1 MMDEREKRGSMADVS
16 DGTYD
21 YVIVGSG
28 AGGSVLAA
36 RLSEDRGVSVL
47 LIEAGGPDRA
57 PIHLVPKGFYFTTAN
72 PRYAKDF
79 ETEPYP
85 DGSHEVWHRGRVVGG
100 STTINGMV
108 WNRGWAPDYDQ
119 WEQAGN
125 KGWNWER
132 FLEAYREIEA
142 HSLGGTY
149 FRGAKGPVPIEIAG
163 PAEPVCDL
171 LIQSMNGNGIAFEDD
186 MNGSDNDRVSYVASN
201 TKNGLR
207 MSASRAFLR
216 RARRRRNLTIAPHT
230 EAERILFEGTRAIGV
245 QARRRGGPAT
255 FHARREV
262 LVCCGAFDSP
272 LLLERSG
279 IGNPDVLEAAGV
291 PVRVASPRVGEN
303 LREHRGI
310 LFQLRLDG
318 VRGYN
323 HLASSFVR
331 QMWTGFKYLFTR
343 DGLMAHGGFAVS
355 GIYTSDP
362 ASPRPDTQAFFTP
375 ISTSA
380 VNPMT
385 GRLVVDKHPGA
396 RFVTFPLR
404 PTSQGHI
411 HITGPAPTDPPKLVP
426 NFLSTE
432 HDRALLL
439 KVVRKAREI
448 LATPPFADH
457 VAEEL
462 QPGPGIA
469 TDQQILDYAVN
480 KGNAGYHTLGTCA
493 MGPDEHDVV
502 DDRLRVRGT
511 TGLRVVDASVF
522 PWQPAGNNNAP
533 TMAMA
538 WIAADIIRS
547 EHAG

>member
-1 MMDEREKRGSMADVS
+1 MADV
-16 DGTYD
+16 GGGNYD
-21 YVIVGSG
+21 YVIIGSG

-36 RLSEDRGVSVL
+36 RLSADPDVSVL
-47 LIEAGGPDRA
+47 LVEAGGPDRA
-57 PIHLVPKGFYFTTAN
+57 LIHLVPKGFYYTVAN
-72 PRYAKDF
+72 AKYAKDF

-132 FLEAYREIEA
+132 FREAYRAIEA

-149 FRGAKGPVPIEIAG
+149 FRGASGPVPIEIAG

-171 LIQSMNGNGIAFEDD
+171 LIQSMDRHGIAFEDD
-186 MNGSDNDRVSYVASN
+186 MNGSDNNRVSYVASN

-216 RARRRRNLTIAPHT
+216 RAARRRNLTITTNT
-230 EAERILFEGTRAIGV
+230 EAERILFEGTRAVGV
-245 QARRRGGPAT
+245 QARRSGESVVFR
-255 FHARREV
+255 ARREV
-262 LVCCGAFDSP
+262 LVCGGAFDSP

-291 PVRVASPRVGEN
+291 PLRVASPRVGEN

-323 HLASSFVR
+323 HLASGFAR

-362 ASPRPDTQAFFTP
+362 ASSRPDTQTFFTP
-375 ISTSA
+375 ISTSE

-385 GRLVVDKHPGA
+385 GRLVVDRHPGA
-396 RFVTFPLR
+396 RFVTFPLH

-411 HITGPAPTDPPKLVP
+411 HITGAAPSDAPKLVP
-426 NFLSTE
+426 NFLSTD

-448 LATPPFADH
+448 LATPPFSDH
-457 VAEEL
+457 VVAELE
-462 QPGPGIA
+462 PGPGIA
-469 TDQQILDYAVN
+469 TDEQILDHALN

-493 MGPDEHDVV
+493 MGPDADDVV

-522 PWQPAGNNNAP
+522 PWEPSGNNNAP

-538 WIAADIIRS
+538 WIAADLIR
-547 EHAG
+547 ADNARGAAAA

>member
-1 MMDEREKRGSMADVS
+1 MSS
-16 DGTYD
+16 GTYD

-28 AGGSVLAA
+28 AGGSVLAG
-36 RLSEDRGVSVL
+36 RLSADPDVSVL
-47 LIEAGGPDRA
+47 LVEAGGTDRA
-57 PIHLVPKGFYFTTAN
+57 PIHLVPKGFYYTVAN

-79 ETEPYP
+79 QTEPYP
-85 DGSHEVWHRGRVVGG
+85 DGSHEVWHRGRVIGG

-108 WNRGWAPDYDQ
+108 WNRGWAADYDQ

-132 FLEAYREIEA
+132 FREAYREIES

-149 FRGAKGPVPIEIAG
+149 FRGASGPVPIEIAG
-163 PAEPVCDL
+163 PSEPVCDL
-171 LIQSMNGNGIAFEDD
+171 LIQSMDRNGVAFEDD

-201 TKNGLR
+201 TRNGLR
-207 MSASRAFLR
+207 VSASRAFLR
-216 RARRRRNLTIAPHT
+216 RARRRRNLTIVPDT
-230 EAERILFEGTRAIGV
+230 EAEHILFEGTRAVGV
-245 QARRRGGPAT
+245 QARRRGEPVA

-262 LVCCGAFDSP
+262 LVCGGAFDSP
-272 LLLERSG
+272 MLLERSG
-279 IGNPDVLEAAGV
+279 IGDPDVLAAAGV
-291 PVRVASPRVGEN
+291 PLRVASPRVGEN

-323 HLASSFVR
+323 HLAANFVR

-355 GIYTSDP
+355 GIYASDP
-362 ASPRPDTQAFFTP
+362 SSSRPDTQSFFTP

-396 RFVTFPLR
+396 RFVTFPLH
-404 PTSQGHI
+404 PTSQGNI
-411 HITGPAPTDPPKLVP
+411 HITGPSPTDAPKLVP

-448 LATPPFADH
+448 LATPPISDH
-457 VAEEL
+457 VVAELE
-462 QPGPGIA
+462 PGPGIS
-469 TDQQILDYAVN
+469 TDEQILDYALN

-493 MGPDEHDVV
+493 MGPDERDVV

-522 PWQPAGNNNAP
+522 PWEPSGNNNAP

-538 WIAADIIRS
+538 WIAADLIRAD
-547 EHAG
+547 HG